1 MQRTKTKRKKV
12 AAEVAQVELSQ
23 AEAAIYAKI
32 NWEVDY
38 VVNDA
43 FKDKGAEARY
53 FGPKAMEINEPVW
66 DCLVDDIRDIPSTRN
81 RKSTFTG
88 REEEEMFL
96 RYNYARM
103 RLKELVAKQLKRNL
117 MSRAKKM
124 VKWQKL
130 VQETRSAI
138 TASNMGLVMAM
149 AKRTKIPYVDF
160 PELISEGN
168 MALLRSIDKFDISRG
183 FKFSTYACRAIL
195 KSYNRL
201 ATKTGRYR
209 QYFPVEFDPSLER
222 SDYDVMKHEF
232 KRQDSLDSI
241 REIID
246 YNLADLSATEKTVV
260 IERFAL
266 DSGGKGRTLAQ
277 VGQQVG
283 LTNERVRQIQ
293 LAALSKIRNA
303 LDKHFLVA

>member
-1 MQRTKTKRKKV
+1 MQRTKTKRRGV
-12 AAEVAQVELSQ
+12 AAETLDLGLTSEQ
-23 AEAAIYAKI
+23 AAVYAKV
-32 NWEVDY
+32 NWDVDF
-38 VVNDA
+38 VDNDA
-43 FKDKGAEARY
+43 FYESDAEDKF
-53 FGPKAMEINEPVW
+53 FGNKAVQIDEPVW
-66 DCLVDDIRDIPSTRN
+66 ECLVDDIRDIPVTRN

-88 REEEEMFL
+88 REEEQMFL

-103 RLKELVAKQLKRNL
+103 RMKELLQKQLKRNS
-117 MSRAKKM
+117 MARAKQI
-124 VKWQKL
+124 VKWQNR
-130 VQETRSAI
+130 VNETRSAI

-168 MALLRSIDKFDISRG
+168 MALLRSIDKFDVSRG

-209 QYFPVEFDPSLER
+209 QHFPVEFDPSLER

-241 REIID
+241 KEIIS
-246 YNLADLSATEKTVV
+246 YNLADLSDTEKTVV
-260 IERFAL
+260 VERFAL

-277 VGQQVG
+277 VGEKVG